1 MSNKISLV
9 FTEDIIKFIKLMKV
23 QKFSD
28 SKIGFDNYGLYPESH
43 LFDFMALVLGLQ
55 DHRIVGTE
63 ENPLGAEYDEE
74 TTERMHEIDAFIVEN
89 LEFIE
94 EILHQFCDIGIKPGK
109 YSCLAYQ
116 RIWKYDGEVQNEKK
130 QS

>member
-1 MSNKISLV
+1 MGNKISLV
-9 FTEDIIKFIKLMKV
+9 FTEDIIKLIKLLKV

-28 SKIGFDNYGLYPESH
+28 SRVGIDNYGLYPESH

-55 DHRIVGTE
+55 DHRIPGTE

-74 TTERMHEIDAFIVEN
+74 TTNYLHELDSFIVEN

-94 EILHQFCDIGIKPGK
+94 EIIHQFCEVGIRPGK
-109 YSCLAYQ
+109 YSCLVYN
-116 RIWKYDGEVQNEKK
+116 RIWKFEEIVEKEK

>member
-1 MSNKISLV
+1 MGNKISLV

-28 SKIGFDNYGLYPESH
+28 SKVGIDNYGLYPESH
-43 LFDFMALVLGLQ
+43 LFDFMAIVLGLQ
-55 DHRIVGTE
+55 DHIIKGTE

-74 TTERMHEIDAFIVEN
+74 AMEKMMEIDSFIVEN
-89 LEFIE
+89 LDSIE
-94 EILHQFCDIGIKPGK
+94 EILHQFCDVGIKPGK

-116 RIWKYDGEVQNEKK
+116 RIWRYDGEVNEKK

>member
-1 MSNKISLV
+1 MGNKISLV
-9 FTEDIIKFIKLMKV
+9 FTEDIIKFI
-23 QKFSD
+23 
-28 SKIGFDNYGLYPESH
+28 GLYPESH

-74 TTERMHEIDAFIVEN
+74 ATERMHEIDAFIVEN

>member
-1 MSNKISLV
+1 MGNKISLV
-9 FTEDIIKFIKLMKV
+9 FTEDIIKLIKLLKV

-28 SKIGFDNYGLYPESH
+28 SRVGIDNYGLYPESH

-55 DHRIVGTE
+55 DHRIPGTE

-74 TTERMHEIDAFIVEN
+74 TTNYLHELDSFIVEN

-94 EILHQFCDIGIKPGK
+94 EIIHQFCEVGIRPGK
-109 YSCLAYQ
+109 YSCLAYN
-116 RIWKYDGEVQNEKK
+116 RIWKFEEIVEKEK